1 MGGGHVG
8 GGMPERGGASIRI
21 GVFVGVLF
29 CGCGKLFAIEKN
41 SKKRGVSVSVLVVD
55 VDKPRMRCVRS
66 NVCATG
72 SCPHC
77 LLFRVGSR

>member
-1 MGGGHVG
+1 
-8 GGMPERGGASIRI
+8 MPERGGVYIRI

-29 CGCGKLFAIEKN
+29 CGCGKLFAKEKN
-41 SKKRGVSVSVLVVD
+41 GKKRGVSVSVLVIV

-72 SCPHC
+72 VCFPP
-77 LLFRVGSR
+77 LFTLSSW